1 MLLIIVPDVT
11 SWIISNS
18 NLRLSEAV
26 KKFLL
31 LPADDCREQESQI
44 IAYIAKISLIG
55 LGEKETED
63 GTRV

>member
-1 MLLIIVPDVT
+1 MLLIIIPDVT

-31 LPADDCREQESQI
+31 LPADCREQESQI